1 MSITS
6 SRAPDSNGVVV
17 FYGRCGEVSRTNS
30 TFQSTLRKLVQIHE
44 SIVVISNNNGQEI
57 WKNFEKDVS
66 SLTNYMLNPDQRVLQ
81 YQMELIQEGLLPYLG
96 SLKGR
101 MHVDNQRFKQI
112 STIIRII
119 LNNQNDHPA
128 LVLQR
133 VDDIVL
139 DIKNNAKFHL
149 WKSELLT
156 TLETATEK
164 QWEPIVADNRR
175 VLIDYG
181 SKLLLLGLIGAIG
194 WPVAFLYPM
203 YKLALTLMAILQE
216 WEKKKRLSTQSIFQ
230 LAKTIVILIASGQI
244 LAILSV
250 YASLGYTCLLAGGIA
265 ITVSSNNALIKKT
278 APVLAPHMAQL
289 DQLMNTLSQTDFSM
303 IISKFKTSL
312 NQQHSSSGCSMASER
327 VNMDTTYVSERVEEL
342 PSTSTSS
349 SSASKRDEI
358 HTTARAQETSGL
370 SVPLS
375 RQQTS
380 NSAPKP
386 HYQQQGESTVESE
399 ERDWEDTWETVGSAD
414 EASDGNHNSSS
425 TSQVFP
431 VGVRKRST

>member
-1 MSITS
+1 
-6 SRAPDSNGVVV
+6 
-17 FYGRCGEVSRTNS
+17 
-30 TFQSTLRKLVQIHE
+30 
-44 SIVVISNNNGQEI
+44 
-57 WKNFEKDVS
+57 
-66 SLTNYMLNPDQRVLQ
+66 MLNPDQRVLQ

-112 STIIRII
+112 SSIIRII

-164 QWEPIVADNRR
+164 QWEPILADNRR

-230 LAKTIVILIASGQI
+230 LAKTIVLLIASGQI
-244 LAILSV
+244 LTILSV
-250 YASLGYTCLLAGGIA
+250 YATLGYTCLLAGGIA

-303 IISKFKTSL
+303 IISKLKTIL
-312 NQQHSSSGCSMASER
+312 HQQHSSSGCSMASER
-327 VNMDTTYVSERVEEL
+327 VNQDTTYVSERVEEL
-342 PSTSTSS
+342 PSTTPS
-349 SSASKRDEI
+349 SKRDEI
-358 HTTARAQETSGL
+358 HTTARAQERSGL

-375 RQQTS
+375 RQKTS
-380 NSAPKP
+380 NSSPQP
-386 HYQQQGESTVESE
+386 HYQQQGESTVERE
-399 ERDWEDTWETVGSAD
+399 ERDWEDTWETVGSTD
-414 EASDGNHNSSS
+414 EASGGNHNSSS
-425 TSQVFP
+425 TSKVFP